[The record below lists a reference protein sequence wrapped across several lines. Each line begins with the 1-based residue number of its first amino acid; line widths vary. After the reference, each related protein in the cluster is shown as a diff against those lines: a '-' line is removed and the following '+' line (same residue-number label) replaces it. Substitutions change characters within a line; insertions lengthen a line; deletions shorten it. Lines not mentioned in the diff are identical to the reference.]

1 MKIPYLCPL
10 IQNYMV
16 TDMKTAREIRR
27 AFLDF
32 FASKGH
38 KIVPSAPIVNRED
51 PTLMFTNAGM
61 NQFKDFFLGNKTPD
75 NPRIAD
81 TQKCMRV
88 SGKHN
93 DLEDVGYDGTH
104 HTMFEMLG
112 NWSIGDYFK
121 DEAIAWSWELL
132 HDVFGIPKDRLYA
145 TVFGGDEKEHLE
157 RDDESLQLWLRFLP
171 REHILYGNKKDNFW
185 EMGDTGPCGP
195 CSEIHVDLRS
205 DAERAQTP
213 GHELVNKDH
222 PKVVE
227 IWNNV
232 FIQFNRKADGSLEL
246 LPAKHVDTGMGFE
259 RLTMVL
265 QGKQYTYDTDI
276 FTPVIRFVEQ
286 ASGKKYKGSYERS
299 AKSDIAM
306 RVIAD
311 HIRSV
316 AFTIADGQLPGN
328 TGAGYVVRRILR
340 RAVRYYYSFLDI
352 HQPLLYQLIP
362 LLADW
367 FDDVFP
373 ELKAQQ
379 AQIARIIEGEEAA
392 FLHTLENGI
401 RRFEGLDTT
410 GGTVRGEDA
419 FDLLDTFGFPIDLTR
434 LMAQEKGLE
443 VDEAGFERA
452 LEEQKKRSRADAQ
465 KEVGDWVTVSEG
477 KGDAVSFVGYDT
489 LTVENARIL
498 KYRTVKVKGKDQYQ
512 IILDRTPFYAESGG
526 QAGDTGMLFAGGEA
540 LQVSDTQ
547 KENDLFI
554 HIVHKLPA
562 DPNAAVR
569 AEVDAARR
577 RAVSGNHSATHLMH
591 AALHRVIGDHA
602 LQKGQDVTDQRLRF
616 DFSHFQKVSDEELKA
631 IEAMV
636 NAKIRENI
644 PLEEDRNVPI
654 QEARNMGAMMLFG
667 EKYGEQVRVITFDKD
682 FSRELCGGTHVAATG
697 QIGLFKIVAESA
709 VAAGIRRIEAV
720 TAAGAEAYIEQA
732 LEELEA
738 VREALKNPKNAAQ
751 VVQSLQEENKQLR
764 KEIERMVATQASAL
778 KGELAAKKETL
789 NGMHFIGA
797 VVPLHDA
804 GAIKTLAYQ
813 LEKEIESA
821 VIVLAAV
828 VNEKPLLT
836 VIISQSLVDGKGLHA
851 GNMVRELAKD
861 IQGGGGGQ
869 PFFATAGGKDA
880 GGLEKAVAKAKALLK
895 N

>member
-1 MKIPYLCPL
+1 M
-10 IQNYMV
+10 M
-16 TDMKTAREIRR
+16 TARDIRKT
-27 AFLDF
+27 FLEF

-38 KIVPSAPIVNRED
+38 KIVPSAPIVNRDD

-132 HDVFGIPKDRLYA
+132 HEKFGIPKDRLYA
-145 TVFGGDEKEHLE
+145 TVFGGDEKENLE
-157 RDDESLQLWLRFLP
+157 RDDESLEFWLRFLP
-171 REHILYGNKKDNFW
+171 REQILYGNKKDNFW

-213 GHELVNKDH
+213 GRDLVNQDH
-222 PKVVE
+222 PQVVE

-232 FIQFNRKADGSLEL
+232 FIQFNRKADSSLEL

-286 ASGKKYKGSYERS
+286 VSGKKYNGSYERS

-328 TGAGYVVRRILR
+328 AGAGYVVRRILR

-352 HQPLLYQLIP
+352 REPLLHRLIP
-362 LLADW
+362 MLADW

-379 AQIARIIEGEEAA
+379 AQIAKIIEGEEAA

-410 GGTVRGEDA
+410 GGVIRGEDA

-443 VDEAGFERA
+443 VDNEGFERA
-452 LEEQKKRSRADAQ
+452 LQEQKKRSRADAQ
-465 KEVGDWVTVSEG
+465 KEVGDWVTVTGGQGE
-477 KGDAVSFVGYDT
+477 AVSFVGYDT
-489 LTVENARIL
+489 LSVEGARML
-498 KYRTVKVKGKDQYQ
+498 RYRTVKAKGKDQYQ

-526 QAGDTGMLFAGGEA
+526 QAGDTGKLSVGGEE
-540 LQVSDTQ
+540 LLVLDTQ

-554 HIVHKLPA
+554 HVVHKLPS
-562 DPNAAVR
+562 DPAAPVT
-569 AEVDAARR
+569 AQVDPEKR
-577 RAVSGNHSATHLMH
+577 RAVSSNHSATHLMH
-591 AALHRVIGDHA
+591 AALHRILGAHA
-602 LQKGQDVTDQRLRF
+602 QQKGQDVTDERLRF
-616 DFSHFQKVSDEELKA
+616 DFSHFQKVTEEEVKA
-631 IEAMV
+631 IEVLV

-644 PLEEDRNVPI
+644 ALEEDRNVPI
-654 QEARNMGAMMLFG
+654 EEARKMGAMMLFG
-667 EKYGEQVRVITFDKD
+667 EKYGEEVRVVTFDKD
-682 FSRELCGGTHVAATG
+682 FSRELCGGTHVSATG
-697 QIGLFKIVAESA
+697 QIGLFKIVAEGA

-720 TAAGAEAYIEQA
+720 TAAGAEVYVEQE
-732 LEELEA
+732 LEELQA
-738 VREALKNPKNAAQ
+738 LRAALKNTNNA
-751 VVQSLQEENKQLR
+751 VQAVHSLQDENKQLR
-764 KEIERMVATQASAL
+764 KELERLTAAQAGAL
-778 KGELAAKKETL
+778 KGELAAKAESL
-789 NGMHFIGA
+789 NDANFIA
-797 VVPLHDA
+797 AIVPLNDA
-804 GAIKTLAYQ
+804 NAIKTLAYQ
-813 LEKEIESA
+813 LEKELGSA
-821 VIVLAAV
+821 LIVLGAV
-828 VNEKPLLT
+828 VGDKPLLT
-836 VIISQSLVDGKGLHA
+836 VIISQDLVDAKGLHA
-851 GNMVRELAKD
+851 GNMVRELAKE

-880 GGLEKAVAKAKALLK
+880 GGLERAIAKAKALAEK
-895 N
+895 